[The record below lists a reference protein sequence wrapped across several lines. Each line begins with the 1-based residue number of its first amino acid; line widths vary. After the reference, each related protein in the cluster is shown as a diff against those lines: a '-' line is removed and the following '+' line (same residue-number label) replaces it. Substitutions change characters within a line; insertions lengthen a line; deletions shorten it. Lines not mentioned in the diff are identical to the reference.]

1 MPVEPPPPPLEWFF
15 DAGFDPAAAVVL
27 PGEPE
32 VLPVRVPPGVVVPVV
47 DDGGRVVG
55 VPAGPDGGLE
65 PSLWLPVLLPGPPP
79 EPVLSPPGGVVEGG
93 RVDGGAVLG
102 GVDPPGDFAG
112 GVELPG
118 EWVLTPSEP
127 PPPGDVPGEVVCVVV
142 TGFVVP
148 LWTPPKPDVP
158 GAPEPVFVPGDPGGF
173 DPPPPEVPVVPVR
186 DPVVPGEPD
195 EPARWVPPLLPG
207 APEPPLSPPGEV
219 WEMPD
224 PPTQTRFGGLWQ
236 GATVEAA
243 AGFTLRN
250 AATGRTPP
258 VTSRAAKTTCRVGPT
273 HLRSANN
280 QLTRT
285 AAPPDRSTRP
295 GATRSGG
302 SWLGPVEVLSAVR
315 ASARTETVRSS
326 RAQLA
331 GV

>member
-15 DAGFDPAAAVVL
+15 DVGFDPAAAVVL

-32 VLPVRVPPGVVVPVV
+32 VLPARVPPGVVVPVA

-118 EWVLTPSEP
+118 EWDLTPSEP

-219 WEMPD
+219 WVGVLDSPE
-224 PPTQTRFGGLWQ
+224 QTTPQLEGGGL
-236 GATVEAA
+236 ADADPALIPTRANPEPMASRPTAHVSA
-243 AGFTLRN
+243 
-250 AATGRTPP
+250 P
-258 VTSRAAKTTCRVGPT
+258 VT
-273 HLRSANN
+273 HLRLLELAS
-280 QLTRT
+280 LRT
-285 AAPPDRSTRP
+285 AAPPDRSTSP

-302 SWLGPVEVLSAVR
+302 SWLGPFEVLSAVR
-315 ASARTETVRSS
+315 ASARTETVRSR